1 MINDHQSKPPSDGH
15 TLYVKMESCI
25 FMRTQ
30 IHALTHTD
38 VHIST
43 LHMCIHFASI
53 AQMVKFKPVGLLKW
67 LRHYKECSNTHW
79 MQYTLSCAGPTLHK
93 CCNGAHFKM
102 TIAVVIFTTCFTLCD
117 FLKNISDKNM
127 FFASVIV
134 SKLQTKTSHLWF
146 VRLLEWIILQCHTL
160 HLPTI
165 YSLLTTVYKHWNT
178 IHINAFKHFLPPVSP
193 LLFICQHEVNRF
205 YAV

>member
-30 IHALTHTD
+30 IHALTHTN

-93 CCNGAHFKM
+93 CCNGAHFQNDNRCWH
-102 TIAVVIFTTCFTLCD
+102 FH
-117 FLKNISDKNM
+117 NM
-127 FFASVIV
+127 FHPLWFFEKYFPQKHVFRFSHRLEASD
-134 SKLQTKTSHLWF
+134 KTSHLWF